1 MNPKFARI
9 IIQELLKDQNVFSRL
24 HEEFTKYNW
33 DNPRLRGSNSILELD
48 WKNDSRLKLH
58 PTVECN
64 GEILFNTASG
74 NIEIGEYS
82 FFGQR
87 VMVIA
92 GSHDISKKLF
102 DRKYGVPKTGYDISI
117 GKGVFIGAGS
127 IVIGPC
133 TIGDHAVIA
142 AGSVVVSG
150 TYEGSCLYAGNPAI
164 FKKQIKFSE

>member
-33 DNPRLRGSNSILELD
+33 DNPRVRGSNSILELD

-58 PTVECN
+58 PTVECD

-133 TIGDHAVIA
+133 TIGDHAVIS

-150 TYEGSCLYAGNPAI
+150 T
-164 FKKQIKFSE
+164 